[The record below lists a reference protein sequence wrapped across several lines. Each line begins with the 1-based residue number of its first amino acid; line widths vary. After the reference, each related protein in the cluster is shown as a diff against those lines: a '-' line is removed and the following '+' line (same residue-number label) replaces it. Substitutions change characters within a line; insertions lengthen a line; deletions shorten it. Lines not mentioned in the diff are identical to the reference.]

1 MPRPAAI
8 PLALA
13 LALVL
18 ALPAAA
24 GPLEALRGGG
34 HVLFLRHA
42 ETGPPHP
49 DQLRAVIGECD
60 TQRDLNAEGR
70 AQAKR
75 IGAAL
80 AGLGAPIGMVKASPF
95 CRTIETAA
103 LAFGRAKPDWA
114 LTLPA
119 HTGDA
124 AAQRAMGEALLGRI
138 AATPPSHGNL
148 VLVGHGY
155 HVRAAFGVLPEQ
167 GGGVVLRR
175 GPGAP
180 EVVGVIAPGDWAAPQ
195 QVAAAR

>member
-1 MPRPAAI
+1 MTFRAAL
-8 PLALA
+8 PLALMLA
-13 LALVL
+13 LAPAVR
-18 ALPAAA
+18 AAA
-24 GPLEALRGGG
+24 DPLAALREGG

-49 DQLRAVIGECD
+49 DQARAVIGECD
-60 TQRDLNAEGR
+60 TQRPLNAEGR
-70 AQAKR
+70 AQAGQ

-80 AGLGAPIGMVKASPF
+80 ARLRVPIGVVAASPF

-103 LAFGRAKPDWA
+103 LAFGRASPDWA

-124 AAQRAMGEALLGRI
+124 AAQRAMGESLLMRI
-138 AATPPSHGNL
+138 AAAAPEAGTL

-175 GPGAP
+175 APGGPK
-180 EVVGVIAPGDWAAPQ
+180 VVGVIRPAAWSGIAPAQAY
-195 QVAAAR
+195 